1 MIFIKQGPLVD
12 NNQKALNKT
21 SIIVEI
27 KVVVDEAMWMKHT
40 TTVQF
45 FKSLR
50 VKIEGILK
58 K

>member
-27 KVVVDEAMWMKHT
+27 KVVVDKAM
-40 TTVQF
+40 
-45 FKSLR
+45 
-50 VKIEGILK
+50 
-58 K
+58 